1 MDLYLKAET
10 EIGDL
15 VIDYIEV
22 ELGSG
27 KTVSLNWEESFV
39 DRVGK
44 DLYAHYCGICF
55 DKVDA
60 NGRLK
65 ELKGMKI
72 IDVGTYSEEFGEGQ
86 HPFPDERT
94 EQMKCRSFIHLFTSC
109 VCNMFH
115 CCKNIV
121 YQKEH
126 VQKKMKEH
134 CSSRLNVFERKHVI
148 I

>member
-86 HPFPDERT
+86 HPLTIRQMEFYESQSLTFGDCYLYSMPKVFPDYVRENLL
-94 EQMKCRSFIHLFTSC
+94 ESFLA
-109 VCNMFH
+109 
-115 CCKNIV
+115 
-121 YQKEH
+121 
-126 VQKKMKEH
+126 
-134 CSSRLNVFERKHVI
+134 SSRR
-148 I
+148 

>member
-10 EIGDL
+10 EIDDL

-39 DRVGK
+39 ERVGK

-55 DKVDA
+55 DEVDA
-60 NGRLK
+60 DGRLE

-72 IDVGTYSEEFGEGQ
+72 IDVGTYSEKRREKPHLLTINRMEFYESKALIFEDSYLYST
-86 HPFPDERT
+86 PKAFPDYVRESLL
-94 EQMKCRSFIHLFTSC
+94 ESFLA
-109 VCNMFH
+109 
-115 CCKNIV
+115 
-121 YQKEH
+121 
-126 VQKKMKEH
+126 
-134 CSSRLNVFERKHVI
+134 SSRW
-148 I
+148 